1 MDAHPHA
8 SVGPNALASTGAHP
22 HHPRGYVRHYAG
34 LLTPGAGA
42 AIPALLERN
51 RMQRLERLLRAGIS
65 GAGRRRAGRRRMR
78 ALLAVPGARMCWHSV
93 GAPASPGPEEAIV
106 HPLAA
111 ATCDVDCPLALGAM
125 NLALPVHL
133 GHECVAEVLAVGER
147 VSAVKLGDRVVV
159 PFQISCGRC
168 SSCSA
173 GYPGSCL
180 SVPPLSAFGMG
191 VGGGHFGGAF
201 SDELLVPYADAMLVP
216 LPDRVAAA
224 AAASLSDNVADAYR
238 HIAPHLPALLQADA
252 DARILII
259 AGLSR
264 RPLLSASVALYAGQ
278 IALAL
283 GARNV
288 RLVDSRAQVR
298 AHAERLGLIALKP
311 RELRG
316 HAPAALVVHSSA
328 DPLRLALTHTA
339 PDGVCTSNGGL
350 HRSNRIPL
358 IQMYIRRCTLHIGIP
373 HARTNI
379 PGALELIV
387 SGKLRPEQVTTN
399 IAPFDEAPRALRE
412 HCLAGM
418 TKTVLLRGA

>member
-1 MDAHPHA
+1 MDAHPPTSA
-8 SVGPNALASTGAHP
+8 ATNRFANTGAHR
-22 HHPRGYVRHYAG
+22 HRPRGYVRHYAG
-34 LLTPGAGA
+34 LVTPGAGA
-42 AIPALLERN
+42 ALPALLERN
-51 RMQRLERLLRAGIS
+51 RLQRLERLLRASASGI
-65 GAGRRRAGRRRMR
+65 GHPQAARRRMR
-78 ALLAVPGARMCWHSV
+78 ALVAKPGARMRWRSV
-93 GAPASPGPEEAIV
+93 PAPAAPGPEQAIV

-111 ATCDVDCPLALGAM
+111 STCDVDCPLALGTM

-147 VSAVKLGDRVVV
+147 VSAVKPGDRVVV
-159 PFQISCGRC
+159 PFQISCGSCLRC
-168 SSCSA
+168 VD

-201 SDELLVPYADAMLVP
+201 SDELMVPYADAMLVP
-216 LPDRVAAA
+216 LPDGIAPAT
-224 AAASLSDNVADAYR
+224 AASLSDNIADAYR
-238 HIAPHLPALLQADA
+238 HIAPHLPALLATDTDA
-252 DARILII
+252 QILII

-264 RPLLSASVALYAGQ
+264 RPRLSPSVALYAGQ

-288 RLVDSRAQVR
+288 HLVDSRAEVR
-298 AHAERLGLIALKP
+298 AHAERLGLVALKP

-316 HAPAALVVHSSA
+316 QAPAPLVVHSSA

-350 HRSNRIPL
+350 HRRTAIPL
-358 IQMYIRRCTLHIGIP
+358 MQMYIRRCTLHVGIP

-379 PGALELIV
+379 PGALELIAQ
-387 SGKLRPEQVTTN
+387 GKLRPEQVTTS
-399 IAPFDEAPRALRE
+399 IAPFDDAPHALRE
-412 HCLAGM
+412 HCLAGA
-418 TKTVLLRGA
+418 TKTVLVRGA